1 MPRSRACHRT
11 LLRTTLCLL
20 TGLTGLT
27 GAADAL
33 ATERRPAGPAGWRVG
48 LGLAPVVSPVY
59 EGADDYGFSVFPD
72 LRFQYRDRF
81 FASVPEGVRYRLING
96 THFKA
101 GPIARIRFG
110 RDERDGGSP
119 FLVSGS
125 AGDLD
130 GLGDV
135 DAAAELGGFARYQHD
150 AWRARVEL
158 RHGLGGHDGVVGDVS
173 LDYTGG
179 DRRWRY
185 AIGPRMRFGS
195 ADFVS
200 AYFDVDAR
208 QSARSGLPTFD
219 ADGGANSIGIGFSVI
234 IPQERDLTLVL
245 FGGYDRLLGDIADA
259 PLVDLRGSPDQF
271 TVGASLGWQFDLG
284 GAPAGD

>member
-1 MPRSRACHRT
+1 MPRFQNLSVHAA
-11 LLRTTLCLL
+11 LPALCLL
-20 TGLTGLT
+20 AGLFIVI
-27 GAADAL
+27 DAG
-33 ATERRPAGPAGWRVG
+33 ATEGRRGGPPGWRVG

-59 EGADDYGFSVFPD
+59 EGADDYGFSIFPD
-72 LRFQYRDRF
+72 IRFQYRERL
-81 FASVPEGVRYRLING
+81 FASVPEGVRYRLVNG
-96 THFKA
+96 AHFKA

-110 RDERDGGSP
+110 RDEGDGGSP

-125 AGDLD
+125 ADDLA

-135 DAAAELGGFARYQHD
+135 DAAAELGGFASYQRN

-158 RHGLGGHDGVVGDVS
+158 RQGVGGHDGLVGDVS

-179 DRRWRY
+179 DRHWRY

-200 AYFDVDAR
+200 AYFGVDAG
-208 QSARSGLPTFD
+208 QSARSGLPIFD
-219 ADGGANSIGIGFSVI
+219 ADGGVNSAGVGFSAI
-234 IPQERDLTLVL
+234 IPQDRNITLVL

-271 TVGASLGWQFDLG
+271 TLGASLSWQFDFG
-284 GAPAGD
+284 GAALRD